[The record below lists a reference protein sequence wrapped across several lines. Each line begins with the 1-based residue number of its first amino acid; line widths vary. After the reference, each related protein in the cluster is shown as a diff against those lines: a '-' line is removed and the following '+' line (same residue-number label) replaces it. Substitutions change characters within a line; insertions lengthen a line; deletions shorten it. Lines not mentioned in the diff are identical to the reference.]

1 MDSINNVGQI
11 RELELFALAARHLIS
26 ILIIELFEVCLW
38 EGLERGA
45 GVGCGHAIGSLTL
58 AEASRDTIH
67 EHIVELN
74 RPEELVEHWMPLQIS
89 SKTGLIPTT
98 E

>member
-11 RELELFALAARHLIS
+11 RELELIAFFTGHFVS
-26 ILIIELFEVCLW
+26 ILGIKLIKVRLR

-45 GVGCGHAIGSLTL
+45 RVGAGHAVGSFTLT
-58 AEASRDTIH
+58 ESGRDTIH

-74 RPEELVEHWMPLQIS
+74 RPEELVEHWMPL
-89 SKTGLIPTT
+89 
-98 E
+98 